1 MSHRKKIQW
10 IHVKLCCWM
19 CIVFLLISMLYLTSY
34 LLPSLPTLSDAD
46 STYDQLIASGFIEI
60 SNAYLANE
68 TTTIITKTVDTAFI
82 DGEEKN
88 GNTYINETIQA
99 HDLSPLYDNPFKL
112 PKCRHALPD
121 KYGVDPEMLP
131 NMTRKCSLFSGVFT
145 RENWKTILDN
155 QSRNTCPRRQRSAIR
170 SHDLVLKMHR
180 DRKHRQTPPKNLTW
194 LADKY
199 PIYFMIAKS
208 GSTSILG
215 YLRRYNRIFGYDK
228 YGDIGHD
235 KPVIDGVTVIQSACS
250 FTFVRDPV

>member
-34 LLPSLPTLSDAD
+34 LLPSLPKLSDED

-88 GNTYINETIQA
+88 GNTYHINKIITTRNPHNNETMQA

-131 NMTRKCSLFSGVFT
+131 NMTRKC
-145 RENWKTILDN
+145 
-155 QSRNTCPRRQRSAIR
+155 
-170 SHDLVLKMHR
+170 
-180 DRKHRQTPPKNLTW
+180 
-194 LADKY
+194 
-199 PIYFMIAKS
+199 
-208 GSTSILG
+208 
-215 YLRRYNRIFGYDK
+215 
-228 YGDIGHD
+228 
-235 KPVIDGVTVIQSACS
+235 
-250 FTFVRDPV
+250 